1 MLLSYTLLVS
11 IQMPN
16 LEPKHGQD
24 FSIEASTLTNG
35 VGGSKS
41 WDICTFSMT
50 YQSRGVYNVHAKNM
64 LLTRVPI
71 LAGVR
76 LEPHSLKI
84 RTLKATRVIQEVACC
99 KGSRAWFLII

>member
-1 MLLSYTLLVS
+1 MLLFYALVS
-11 IQMPN
+11 IQMPK

-24 FSIEASTLTNG
+24 FSIGASTLTKE

-50 YQSRGVYNVHAKNM
+50 YQSWGVYNLHVKNM
-64 LLTRVPI
+64 LLTRVPM
-71 LAGVR
+71 LAGVK

-84 RTLKATRVIQEVACC
+84 
-99 KGSRAWFLII
+99 